1 MKIIFILSVSFLIN
15 FQSFSQDIKSAQHLI
30 SQFKNGVGYIYIKDN
45 NIPRAIGTGF
55 LVSYPSKTEG
65 KYIYI
70 VTAKHVIESS
80 QNIFLRFNTKDL
92 STYIPVSINRNGK
105 NKNVYTHPDPS
116 IDIAIF
122 PIYIPETD
130 SINTKT
136 VPISMI
142 IKKSQYDS
150 LKIYIGTDVFF
161 AGLFTTYISEKKV
174 NPVFRFGHLSL
185 IPDEKIG
192 SVNEIKR
199 DIFLIESASFGGN
212 SGSPIYYKVVDEV
225 ATSVYLA
232 RVMLGKYHIP
242 EDLNYNNQDVTVLSN
257 LGISAV
263 TPSEYILEI
272 LNLPELK
279 KQRD

>member
-1 MKIIFILSVSFLIN
+1 
-15 FQSFSQDIKSAQHLI
+15 
-30 SQFKNGVGYIYIKDN
+30 
-45 NIPRAIGTGF
+45 
-55 LVSYPSKTEG
+55 
-65 KYIYI
+65 
-70 VTAKHVIESS
+70 
-80 QNIFLRFNTKDL
+80 
-92 STYIPVSINRNGK
+92 
-105 NKNVYTHPDPS
+105 
-116 IDIAIF
+116 
-122 PIYIPETD
+122 
-130 SINTKT
+130 
-136 VPISMI
+136 
-142 IKKSQYDS
+142 
-150 LKIYIGTDVFF
+150 
-161 AGLFTTYISEKKV
+161 
-174 NPVFRFGHLSL
+174 
-185 IPDEKIG
+185 
-192 SVNEIKR
+192 VNEIKR